1 MTQGMFFIWLRACLL
16 WLIILNYIRFMIIVI
31 IIDTFIVVIL
41 LLNACI

>member
-1 MTQGMFFIWLRACLL
+1 MFPCLL

-31 IIDTFIVVIL
+31 IIDIFIVVIL